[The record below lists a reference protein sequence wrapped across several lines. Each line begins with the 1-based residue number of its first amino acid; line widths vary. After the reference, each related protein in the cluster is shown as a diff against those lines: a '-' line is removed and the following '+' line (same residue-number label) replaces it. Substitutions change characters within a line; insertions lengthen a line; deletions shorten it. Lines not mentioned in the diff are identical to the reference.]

1 MESWW
6 GAVVSINWVWWGQ
19 AGFIGYFVLLN
30 GGYLVLNVLSMVS
43 LRRYMRQR
51 AELGETAPY
60 LGVEPGVSILVPAF
74 NEEATIRTSILSLM
88 QLQYPEFEIVVIN
101 DGSKDNTLAVLKE
114 AFGLEEH
121 PEPLRLSVPHQE
133 IQGIYRSRRHGNL
146 KVIDKANGGKADA
159 LNAGINAARH
169 ELFCAVDADSI
180 LQRDSL
186 LRVVQPFL
194 EDERTVAAG
203 GTVRIANGSKV
214 QGGYLLQAGIPASLL
229 ARFQIV
235 EYLRAFLFGRLGWSP
250 LNAVLIISGAF
261 GLFNRERVME
271 VGGYSTT
278 TVGEDMELVVRLHRY
293 HREKRLPY
301 RIQYLPDP
309 ICWTEAPE
317 DLTTL
322 GKQRSRWQR
331 GLAESLSRHAKLAV
345 MPRGGAPGRLAWPFM
360 ALFEWLGP
368 LIELAGYAF
377 MLVGFSLGI
386 ISPLALTVFMLVAVG
401 MGILLSVNGLLL
413 ETLSFRVYARRRDIW
428 RLFLVAVI
436 ENFGYRQLNTLWR
449 CRGMWQWFS
458 RRKHQWGAMKR
469 SGQWGQH

>member
-1 MESWW
+1 MESWQKILT
-6 GAVVSINWVWWGQ
+6 VDWVWWGQ
-19 AGFIGYFVLLN
+19 VGFIGYFLLLN
-30 GGYLVLNVLSMVS
+30 GGYLTLNILSMIS

-51 AELGETAPY
+51 AEFGDTAPY
-60 LGVEPGVSILVPAF
+60 LGIEPAVSILVPAF
-74 NEEATIRTSILSLM
+74 NEEATIRTSLLSLM
-88 QLQYPEFEIVVIN
+88 QIQYPEFEVIVIN
-101 DGSKDNTLAVLKE
+101 DGSKDNTLAVMKE
-114 AFGLEEH
+114 AFELEEY
-121 PEPLRLSVPHQE
+121 PEPLHRSVHHQE
-133 IQGIYRSRRHGNL
+133 VIGVYRSRRHNHL
-146 KVIDKANGGKADA
+146 KVIDKVNGGKADA
-159 LNAGINAARH
+159 LNAGINVARH
-169 ELFCAVDADSI
+169 ALFCAVDADSI

-214 QGGYLLQAGIPASLL
+214 QSGFLLEAGIPRSLL

-261 GLFNRERVME
+261 GLFNRERVMD

-301 RIQYLPDP
+301 RIHYLPDP

-317 DLTTL
+317 DIATL

-331 GLAESLSRHAKLAV
+331 GLAESLSRHTKLAV
-345 MPRGGAPGRLAWPFM
+345 TRRGGPPGWLAWPFM

-368 LIELAGYAF
+368 MIELGGYLF
-377 MLVGFSLGI
+377 MLVGFSLGV
-386 ISPLALTVFMLVAVG
+386 ISPVALTVFMLVAIG

-413 ETLSFRVYARRRDIW
+413 ETLSFRVYTKKRDMW
-428 RLFLVAVI
+428 RLFFVAII

-449 CRGMWQWFS
+449 CRGLWQWFS